1 MVIPIQIEQEATM
14 DFDLNDEQ
22 RMWRQAVHDFCAKEV
37 APLAAEMDSSGK
49 LDSDLLAKLAPLGLL
64 GLTVAEAYGG
74 SGVDSISTAI
84 AIEELGWASGS
95 LALSISAHNG
105 LACAPI
111 ALFGSEEQKQRW
123 LSILTSGDHGLGSLA
138 LTEPGGGSDLVGGVQ
153 TRAELD
159 GDQWRI
165 NGSKAWITNAGL
177 APLIV
182 TLCRTDSG
190 GGSRSLS
197 LIVVPTDTPGL
208 AIHPAE
214 KKMGVRG
221 SPAHALS
228 FEDVRVPKDNVLG
241 EPGRGL
247 YQTLEVL
254 DGGRIGI
261 GSLSVG
267 LGRAALEVACAYAR
281 ERQTFG
287 KTLAV
292 HAAIQT
298 MIADAATQIEASR
311 LMIYR
316 AAWLKDSGLP
326 YTREAAMGKLLAT
339 ESAEKACRDAIQIL
353 GAYGYSSEYP
363 VERFYRDAR
372 AMTIGEGT
380 SEVQRMVIARRV
392 LQLS

>member
-1 MVIPIQIEQEATM
+1 M
-14 DFDLNDEQ
+14 DFELNEEQ
-22 RMWRQAVHDFCAKEV
+22 RMWRQTVHDFCEKEV
-37 APLAAEMDSSGK
+37 APLAAQMDSSGV
-49 LDSDLLAKLAPLGLL
+49 LDPGLIERLAPLGLL
-64 GLTVAEAYGG
+64 GLNVPEAYGG
-74 SGVDSISTAI
+74 SGVDAISAAI

-95 LALSISAHNG
+95 LALSVAAHNS
-105 LACAPI
+105 LASVPI
-111 ALFGSEEQKQRW
+111 VLFGSEEQKQRW
-123 LSILTSGDHGLGSLA
+123 LPRLTSGAHRLGSLA
-138 LTEPGGGSDLVGGVQ
+138 LTEPGGGSDLVGSVQ

-159 GDQWRI
+159 GDHWRI
-165 NGSKAWITNAGL
+165 NGSKAWITNASL

-182 TLCRTDSG
+182 TLCRTDPS

-197 LIVVPTDTPGL
+197 LIVVPTDSAGL
-208 AIHPAE
+208 HIHPAE
-214 KKMGVRG
+214 KKMGVRA

-228 FEDVRVPKDNVLG
+228 YEDVHVPKDNVLA

-261 GSLSVG
+261 GALSVG
-267 LGRAALEVACAYAR
+267 LAQAAMEEAIRYAR
-281 ERQTFG
+281 QREAFG
-287 KTLAV
+287 RSLAG
-292 HAAIQT
+292 HGAIRA

-311 LMIYR
+311 LMVYR
-316 AAWLKDSGLP
+316 AAWLKDTGRRF
-326 YTREAAMGKLLAT
+326 TREAAMGKLMAT
-339 ESAEKACRDAIQIL
+339 EVAERVCRDAIQIL

-392 LQLS
+392 LG

>member
-1 MVIPIQIEQEATM
+1 M
-14 DFDLNDEQ
+14 DFELNQEQ
-22 RMWRQAVHDFCAKEV
+22 RMWRQAVHDFCQKEV
-37 APLAAEMDSSGK
+37 APLAAEMDSSSA
-49 LDSDLLAKLAPLGLL
+49 LEPTLIEKLAPLGLL
-64 GLTVAEAYGG
+64 GLNAPETYGG
-74 SGVDSISTAI
+74 AGVDAISAAI

-95 LALSISAHNG
+95 LALSVAAHNS
-105 LACAPI
+105 LASAPI
-111 ALFGSEEQKQRW
+111 VLFGSEEQKQRW
-123 LSILTSGDHGLGSLA
+123 LPTLTSGAHGLGSLA

-153 TRAELD
+153 TRAEAE

-165 NGSKAWITNAGL
+165 NGSKAWITNASL

-182 TLCRTDSG
+182 TLCRTDAA

-197 LIVVPTDTPGL
+197 LIVVPTDAAGL
-208 AIHPAE
+208 HIHPAE

-228 FEDVRVPKDNVLG
+228 FEDVRVPKGNILG
-241 EPGRGL
+241 EPGKGL
-247 YQTLEVL
+247 YQTLEIL

-261 GSLSVG
+261 GALSVG
-267 LGRAALEVACAYAR
+267 LGRAALEVASSYAR
-281 ERQTFG
+281 EREAFG
-287 KTLAV
+287 QALAI
-292 HAAIQT
+292 HSAIQT
-298 MIADAATQIEASR
+298 MIADAATQVEASR

-326 YTREAAMGKLLAT
+326 YTREAAMGKLMAT
-339 ESAEKACRDAIQIL
+339 EAAERVCRDAIQIL

-392 LQLS
+392 LGLS